1 MKTKFYTLSLR
12 VVLIALCCFT
22 TADVCAQTRK
32 ERKSKKADTLLVHSL
47 QVDSLHLD
55 SIQNSLIPI
64 PERLEEGEFVLI
76 MDSAITS
83 IYLESAERE
92 TVLNGYRIQIY
103 FGNLESARAVRAK
116 CRKQLDHSRIYLES
130 ITPNY
135 SVALGDY
142 RDRWEAEL
150 ALKKLKRKY
159 SDALIV
165 PAEIKM
171 PDLD

>member
-1 MKTKFYTLSLR
+1 MKTNLHTLSLK
-12 VVLIALCCFT
+12 VGLIALCCFT

-32 ERKSKKADTLLVHSL
+32 ERKSKRVDSL
-47 QVDSLHLD
+47 QVDSLRLD
-55 SIQNSLIPI
+55 STPSSLIPL
-64 PERLEEGEFVLI
+64 PERFGQGEFVLN

-83 IYLESAERE
+83 LYLESVDKEI
-92 TVLNGYRIQIY
+92 VLNGFRIQIY
-103 FGNLESARAVRAK
+103 FGDLESARAVRAK

-135 SVALGDY
+135 IVALGDY
-142 RDRWEAEL
+142 RDRWEAEI

-171 PDLD
+171 PDLY